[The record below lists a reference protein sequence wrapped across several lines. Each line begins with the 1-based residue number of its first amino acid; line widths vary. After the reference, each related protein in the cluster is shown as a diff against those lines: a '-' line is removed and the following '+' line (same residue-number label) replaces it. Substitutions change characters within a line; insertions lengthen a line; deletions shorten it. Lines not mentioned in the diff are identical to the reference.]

1 MADAFDM
8 KKITVSV
15 IGCGAMGGAVIRAL
29 CKKIDPQSVKVS
41 AKHFEHA
48 EAIAAETKCTAVKTN
63 TEAARKSDYIFI
75 AVKPA
80 YVLSVLEE
88 ISDSLK
94 GDATVVSMAAGI
106 PLEALSKASGKPVV
120 RIMPNMPVSV
130 GEGMTALAASSD
142 VSEESVAAICT
153 ILEASGKVE
162 RVDEK
167 LMDCVTAVSGSGPAY
182 AFVFIEA
189 LADAAVR
196 CGMPR
201 DAAYVYAAQ
210 TVKGAAAAVLA
221 GGKSPAALKDAVCSP
236 GGTTIEGVAALEKGG
251 FRSAVFDAVKAAC
264 EKSAAMSKR

>member
-15 IGCGAMGGAVIRAL
+15 IGCGAMGGAVLRAL

-48 EAIAAETKCTAVKTN
+48 EAVAAETKCVAVKTN
-63 TEAARKSDYIFI
+63 SEAARKSDYVFI

-88 ISDSLK
+88 ILGELK
-94 GDATVVSMAAGI
+94 DDATVVSMAAGV
-106 PLEALSKASGKPVV
+106 PLE
-120 RIMPNMPVSV
+120 
-130 GEGMTALAASSD
+130 GEGMTALAASGD
-142 VSEESVAAICT
+142 VSEERVAAICAL
-153 ILEASGKVE
+153 LEASGKVE

-196 CGMPR
+196 SGMPR

-221 GGKSPAALKDAVCSP
+221 CGKNPASLKDAVCSP

-264 EKSAAMSKR
+264 EKSAAMSKM

>member
-1 MADAFDM
+1 MAYAFDM

-41 AKHFEHA
+41 ARHFEHA
-48 EAIAAETKCTAVKTN
+48 EAIAAETKCVAARTN
-63 TEAARKSDYIFI
+63 TEAAQKSDYVFI

-80 YVLSVLEE
+80 YVRSVIEE
-88 ISDSLK
+88 ISGALK
-94 GDATVVSMAAGI
+94 DDALVVSMAAGVPI
-106 PLEALSKASGKPVV
+106 EALRQACGKPVV
-120 RIMPNMPVSV
+120 RIMPNMPLSV

-142 VSEESVAAICT
+142 VSKERIDAICT
-153 ILEASGKVE
+153 LLEASGKVE
-162 RVDEK
+162 RIDEK

-196 CGMPR
+196 SGMPR

-210 TVKGAAAAVLA
+210 TLKGAAAAVLA
-221 GGKSPAALKDAVCSP
+221 GGKNPAALKDAVCSP

-251 FRSAVFDAVKAAC
+251 FRAAVFDAVKAAC
-264 EKSAAMSKR
+264 EKSSAMSRR

>member
-1 MADAFDM
+1 MAGAFDI

-15 IGCGAMGGAVIRAL
+15 IGCGAMGGAVLRAL

-48 EAIAAETKCTAVKTN
+48 EAIAAETKCVAVKTN
-63 TEAARKSDYIFI
+63 SEAARQSDFVFI

-80 YVLSVLEE
+80 CVLSVLEE
-88 ISDSLK
+88 ISGELK
-94 GDATVVSMAAGI
+94 DDVTVVSMAAGI
-106 PLEALSKASGKPVV
+106 PLEALSKASGKPIV

-130 GEGMTALAASSD
+130 GEGMTALAVSSD
-142 VSEESVAAICT
+142 VSEERIAAVCAL
-153 ILEASGKVE
+153 LEASGKVE

-196 CGMPR
+196 SGMPR
-201 DAAYVYAAQ
+201 AAAYVYAA
-210 TVKGAAAAVLA
+210 
-221 GGKSPAALKDAVCSP
+221 
-236 GGTTIEGVAALEKGG
+236 
-251 FRSAVFDAVKAAC
+251 
-264 EKSAAMSKR
+264 

>member
-29 CKKIDPQSVKVS
+29 CKRIDPQSVKVS

-48 EAIAAETKCTAVKTN
+48 EAIAAETKCVAVPTN
-63 TEAARKSDYIFI
+63 SEAAQKSDYVFI

-88 ISDSLK
+88 ISGSLK
-94 GDATVVSMAAGI
+94 DDATVVSMAAGV
-106 PLEALSKASGKPVV
+106 PLEALSQASGKPAV

-142 VSEESVAAICT
+142 VSEERVAAICT
-153 ILEASGKVE
+153 LLEASGKVE

-196 CGMPR
+196 SGMPR
-201 DAAYVYAAQ
+201 DAA
-210 TVKGAAAAVLA
+210 
-221 GGKSPAALKDAVCSP
+221 
-236 GGTTIEGVAALEKGG
+236 
-251 FRSAVFDAVKAAC
+251 
-264 EKSAAMSKR
+264 